1 MDLVA
6 VEEIVAATRA
16 ALDDWGHGD
25 AWLAG
30 GTWMFSQPQPAVR
43 RLHDLTALD
52 WPAITADADGIE
64 LAATCTLAELAAWP
78 VPARWPGAGI
88 LRPCCEALLG
98 SFKVWQ
104 AATVGG
110 NLCLALAAAP
120 MAALAVALE
129 GVCEVWGPDGGARQ
143 IAALELITG
152 PGTTSLRPGEL
163 LRSVRLPRAAL
174 EHDVAVR
181 QASLAPLG
189 RSAAPSSAA
198 ARPRVSSSSRSP
210 PRCHVPPRF
219 GVTARR
225 RRPSSPARWHRS
237 PPTPTTTS
245 TATRAGARTS
255 SACSP
260 RRFARNWRNGRD
272 EGQRRTGD
280 ADPGRRSM
288 PADVPA

>member
-163 LRSVRLPRAAL
+163 LRSMRLPRAAL

-189 RSAAPSSAA
+189 RSAAL
-198 ARPRVSSSSRSP
+198 VI
-210 PRCHVPPRF
+210 
-219 GVTARR
+219 
-225 RRPSSPARWHRS
+225 
-237 PPTPTTTS
+237 
-245 TATRAGARTS
+245 
-255 SACSP
+255 
-260 RRFARNWRNGRD
+260 
-272 EGQRRTGD
+272 
-280 ADPGRRSM
+280 GRRSSAGELVVTITAAVPR
-288 PADVPA
+288 PAQVRCDRPPTAAELAGALAPIAAHPYDDVHGDPRWRAHLIGLLAEEVRAELEERAG